1 MGALKGAEDLADTVA
16 ERFVALGDL
25 ITLESTT
32 AVAIATM
39 AGSMR
44 ALCELTA
51 GEPAEHVRERVL
63 NALRAQGERA
73 AEILRG
79 VN

>member
-1 MGALKGAEDLADTVA
+1 MNGAEDLADIVA
-16 ERFVALGDL
+16 QRFVALGDV
-25 ITLESTT
+25 ITLETTT

-39 AGSMR
+39 AGSLR

-51 GEPAEHVRERVL
+51 AEPAAHVRERVL